1 MRIYIYIA
9 LALIACNSEP
19 KTDSNEVA
27 TELPS
32 EWVQN
37 ATIYEVNLRHHTA
50 EGNLA
55 AFEKDL
61 PRLKELGVDILWI
74 MPLQPIGKLNRKAVG
89 DTFVDDMP
97 NPDYTK
103 YWGSPYSISDYKAVN
118 ERYGNVEDFK
128 RVVEKAH
135 SLGMKVIMDWVAN
148 HTAWDNPWVTQHPD
162 WYTKDSTGKIT
173 DPIGSDGKKWGWTD
187 VADLNYDNREMRLAM
202 IDALKFWVKECN
214 VDGYRCDVA
223 FEVPTDFWEE
233 ARVALDSVKPVFM
246 LAEAEMHA
254 PDLFNKAF
262 DAYYGWEMHHVFN
275 KLVKGETT
283 TSEFSRIIAHHD
295 SVTGGR
301 AFAMNFIDSHDE
313 NAWNGTIEE
322 RLGDKWKPMAVMSY
336 ALPGAPMIYSG
347 QEAGNN
353 KRLKFFEKDD
363 IDWNA
368 PNAQSYF
375 DFYKMLNNLKNDP
388 AFSIRSP
395 FQFDDEYENK
405 DLVILDRGLERE
417 YRIICNMSDKPWAVI
432 GHEIYLTEGYN
443 VVNQDKLEGEMLWPW
458 GYIVLRKKK

>member
-97 NPDYTK
+97 NPNYTK

-202 IDALKFWVKECN
+202 IDALKFWVK
-214 VDGYRCDVA
+214 
-223 FEVPTDFWEE
+223 
-233 ARVALDSVKPVFM
+233 
-246 LAEAEMHA
+246 
-254 PDLFNKAF
+254 
-262 DAYYGWEMHHVFN
+262 
-275 KLVKGETT
+275 
-283 TSEFSRIIAHHD
+283 
-295 SVTGGR
+295 
-301 AFAMNFIDSHDE
+301 
-313 NAWNGTIEE
+313 
-322 RLGDKWKPMAVMSY
+322 
-336 ALPGAPMIYSG
+336 
-347 QEAGNN
+347 
-353 KRLKFFEKDD
+353 
-363 IDWNA
+363 
-368 PNAQSYF
+368 
-375 DFYKMLNNLKNDP
+375 
-388 AFSIRSP
+388 
-395 FQFDDEYENK
+395 
-405 DLVILDRGLERE
+405 
-417 YRIICNMSDKPWAVI
+417 
-432 GHEIYLTEGYN
+432 
-443 VVNQDKLEGEMLWPW
+443 
-458 GYIVLRKKK
+458 